1 MADAVR
7 RSRRLKELVEDSR
20 YWAASDLIRNLDEEM
35 ERAEQGFIH
44 MIWGIDDKPV
54 TRMLRPLPIV
64 PKFRTS
70 ESEKEI
76 SLEVELPN
84 VPEENMRVNVDR
96 NKVEVFGCTDEAQCR
111 PYYLGV
117 ESREILDT
125 DSLKMRLIGYSL
137 DIKVQKL
144 KKKRVMMK

>member
-1 MADAVR
+1 MKD
-7 RSRRLKELVEDSR
+7 LVEDSK

-54 TRMLRPLPIV
+54 TRMLRPLPIA

-70 ESEKEI
+70 ETEREL

-84 VPEENMRVNVDR
+84 VPEDNMRVNVDK
-96 NKVEVFGCTDEAQCR
+96 NKVEVFGCSDEAQCR

-117 ESREILDT
+117 ESREVLDT
-125 DSLKMRLIGYSL
+125 ESVKVRLRGYSL
-137 DIKVQKL
+137 EIRVRKSQ
-144 KKKRVMMK
+144 KKRVTVN

>member
-1 MADAVR
+1 MADVVR
-7 RSRRLKELVEDSR
+7 KSRKMKDLVEDSK
-20 YWAASDLIRNLDEEM
+20 YWVASDLIRNLDEEM

-54 TRMLRPLPIV
+54 TRMLRPLPIA

-70 ESEKEI
+70 ETEREL

-84 VPEENMRVNVDR
+84 VPEENMRVNVDKS
-96 NKVEVFGCTDEAQCR
+96 KVEVFGCSDELQCR

-117 ESREILDT
+117 ESREVLDPE
-125 DSLKMRLIGYSL
+125 SVKVRLKGYSL
-137 DIKVQKL
+137 EIKVQKSH
-144 KKKRVMMK
+144 KKRVTVN